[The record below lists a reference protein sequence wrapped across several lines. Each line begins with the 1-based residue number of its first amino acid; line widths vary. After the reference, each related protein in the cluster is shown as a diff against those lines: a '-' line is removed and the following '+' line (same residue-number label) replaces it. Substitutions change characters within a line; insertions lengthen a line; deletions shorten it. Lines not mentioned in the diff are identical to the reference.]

1 LNIKGLTGLKAA
13 LILFWASLS
22 FLGEDE
28 SDSLSNSMYSASLAL
43 LEIKNP
49 KKEMAKRT
57 PKSREYLASCGF
69 LLRSL
74 ESKN

>member
-1 LNIKGLTGLKAA
+1 
-13 LILFWASLS
+13 
-22 FLGEDE
+22 
-28 SDSLSNSMYSASLAL
+28 MYSASLAL